1 MIMKTAPRLWSIPDS
16 YPESLI
22 GEYVRLSSPDRFLFR
37 QGLRLSEDVG
47 LPVVRFA
54 ASLNTLLQY
63 ACLPNNAMV
72 PLIRNDFGARL
83 SEIAAADVQ
92 LINTK
97 VQTQDGES
105 DDFFI
110 LNVTSKITGIDKEQS
125 VFSFVPGTEQ
135 IMAFKRLAYIES
147 CLGTHMLAR
156 DAEYLSHLLVSEE
169 LVKVL
174 RAEKVSGVEFLLPSE
189 ISW

>member
-1 MIMKTAPRLWSIPDS
+1 MMKKTAPHLWRIPDS

-22 GEYVRLSSPDRFLFR
+22 GEYVRSGSPDRFLFR

-47 LPVVRFA
+47 LPVLRFA
-54 ASLNTLLQY
+54 APLKTLLQY

-72 PLIRNDFGARL
+72 PLIRNDFGVRL
-83 SEIAAADVQ
+83 SEIAAADIQ
-92 LINTK
+92 LIKTK
-97 VQTQDGES
+97 VQAQDGDS

-110 LNVTSKITGIDKEQS
+110 LNVTSKVTGIDKEQS
-125 VFSFVPGTEQ
+125 AFSFVPGTDQ
-135 IMAFKRLAYIES
+135 IMAFKRLAYSES

-169 LVKVL
+169 LVEVL

>member
-1 MIMKTAPRLWSIPDS
+1 MKTAPHLWRIPDS

-22 GEYVRLSSPDRFLFR
+22 GEYVRSGSPDRFLFR

-47 LPVVRFA
+47 LPVLRFA
-54 ASLNTLLQY
+54 APLKTLLQY

-72 PLIRNDFGARL
+72 PLLRNDFGGRL

-92 LINTK
+92 LIKTK
-97 VQTQDGES
+97 VQAQDADC
-105 DDFFI
+105 DDFSI
-110 LNVTSKITGIDKEQS
+110 LNVTSKVTAIDKEQS
-125 VFSFVPGTEQ
+125 AFRFVPGTDQ
-135 IMAFKRLAYIES
+135 IVAFKRLAYSES

-156 DAEYLSHLLVSEE
+156 YAEYLSHLLVAEE